1 MNCEQVEELLSA
13 YLDDTLAVG
22 ETAEFAQQLKRQIEA
37 HLQECLSCRTA
48 LVDFRRFDAL
58 LAHIPRVMPS
68 NKLRGRI
75 FSSLDDQELTG
86 TDNISLKNADFS
98 SVKKRT
104 VPHQRVRRDTSSRPQ
119 LVALPGGRHTS
130 SWSHVTKD
138 ASIVPHI
145 KEKHATSTHKQPRPW
160 GLWMMQATIAAAI
173 LLTLGVGSLIGRN
186 IWLQKQTTAVSTGAI
201 TPPAGLVGN
210 VPLAAGMHFVFLR
223 DGALWS
229 TPSDGSTHAVQLTP
243 RGVSV
248 AANWVISPPLAG
260 RDAGDMLAYIDLQ
273 QARVHTV
280 RSDGLRDTLI
290 SLPLLKASIAPSS
303 VWDTNLGEAILTS
316 LTWSKDGSMLAFIA
330 DPTGTGSTSL
340 YILSIATGSVQVVP
354 SPSKGNVT
362 HPLWSPDGI
371 RVAFEVTQNSTTS
384 ILDYNT
390 QNHGMLVITNN
401 VAMPT
406 YLKDEVLNIAWTAD
420 TDIPAITWSVGVAG
434 HVHSIWLRYVGVGGS
449 ASPRE
454 LVRGDYVQATYS
466 VNGHSGI
473 GSWLLVSMTGQTS
486 NLFRLDAVVNALSIA
501 ISSGKHISFA
511 QWSPDGV
518 QIDYL
523 DNLVSDVGTL
533 HIINVITG
541 VDTLIGSQ
549 VTNEPAPAWSKDS
562 QQLIYSTGVQTIV
575 VNTQGSRR
583 LEKLKLRGMA
593 SVFVWSATSVP
604 QVIVAL
610 SDGQT
615 GVYLVDTQHN
625 MVSQVDTQSVNGPVL
640 WAEIP

>member
-22 ETAEFAQQLKRQIEA
+22 ETAEFAQQLKRQIEP
-37 HLQECLSCRTA
+37 HLQECLSCRTT

-58 LAHIPRVMPS
+58 LAHMPRVTPS
-68 NKLRGRI
+68 NKLRDRI

-86 TDNISLKNADFS
+86 TDDISLKNADFS
-98 SVKKRT
+98 AVKKQT
-104 VPHQRVRRDTSSRPQ
+104 VPHQRARRDTSSRPQ

-130 SWSHVTKD
+130 SGLHVTKD
-138 ASIVPHI
+138 ASIAPHI
-145 KEKHATSTHKQPRPW
+145 YAIFTSKQQRPW
-160 GLWMMQATIAAAI
+160 GLWMMQAAIVAAI

-186 IWLQKQTTAVSTGAI
+186 IWLQKQSPAVSTRAI

-223 DGALWS
+223 DGALSS

-243 RGVSV
+243 RGVTV
-248 AANWVISPPLAG
+248 AANWVVSPPLPG

-273 QARVHTV
+273 QARIHTV

-290 SLPLLKASIAPSS
+290 SLPLLKAGIAPSS

-316 LTWSKDGSMLAFIA
+316 LAWSKDGSMLAFIA
-330 DPTGTGSTSL
+330 DPTGAGSTSL

-354 SPSKGNVT
+354 SPAKGNVT

-371 RVAFEVTQNSTTS
+371 RVAFEVTQNGTTG

-390 QNHGMLVITNN
+390 QNHGILVITNN
-401 VAMPT
+401 VAVPT
-406 YLKDEVLNIAWTAD
+406 YLKDKVLNIAWTAD

-434 HVHSIWLRYVGVGGS
+434 HVHSIWLRYVGEGGS
-449 ASPRE
+449 APPRE

-466 VNGHSGI
+466 PNGHSGI
-473 GSWLLVSMTGQTS
+473 GSWLLMSMTGQTT
-486 NLFRLDAVVNALSIA
+486 NLFRLDTVVDAFPIA
-501 ISSGKHISFA
+501 MISGKHISFA

-523 DNLVSDVGTL
+523 DNLICDVGTL
-533 HIINVITG
+533 HIVNGITG
-541 VDTLIGSQ
+541 MDTLIGSQ
-549 VTNEPAPAWSKDS
+549 VTNEPVPAWSKDS

-575 VNTQGSRR
+575 VNTQGSRK
-583 LEKLKLRGMA
+583 LETLKLRGMA
-593 SVFVWSATSVP
+593 SVFVWSATAVP

-625 MVSQVDTQSVNGPVL
+625 IVSQVDTQSVNGSVL
-640 WAEIP
+640 WTEIP